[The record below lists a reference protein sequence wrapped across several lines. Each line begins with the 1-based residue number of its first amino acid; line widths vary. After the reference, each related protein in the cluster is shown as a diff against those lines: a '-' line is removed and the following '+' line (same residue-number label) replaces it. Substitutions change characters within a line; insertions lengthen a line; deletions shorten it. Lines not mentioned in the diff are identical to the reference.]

1 VISTAQTADIK
12 RLAIEANEAD
22 AREGLIPRH
31 CDDPAVLARVV
42 SVLRST
48 TEGVV
53 VDAKAS

>member
-1 VISTAQTADIK
+1 MLSTIQAAEIRRQ
-12 RLAIEANEAD
+12 AIEANERD
-22 AREGLIPRH
+22 ARDGLIPRH
-31 CDDPAVLARVV
+31 CTDPAVLARVV